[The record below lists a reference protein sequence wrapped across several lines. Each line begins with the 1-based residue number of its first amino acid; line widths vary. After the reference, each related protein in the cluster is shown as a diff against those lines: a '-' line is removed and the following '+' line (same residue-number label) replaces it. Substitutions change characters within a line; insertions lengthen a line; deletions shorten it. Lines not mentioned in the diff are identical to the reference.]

1 MSTIKEIMQVGVGV
15 PDRKAF
21 ADFSHDMLGLP
32 TTNSPD
38 GNATYL
44 RVDRYPHR
52 LAARTAREPVLN
64 YIGFDVG
71 GPDALAEWKNQL
83 RAKDIAWRTGSRDE
97 CSERQVADFIEFKDP
112 DAQPLASSHGFEIA
126 TESVRYTRE
135 LNVTG
140 LGHVLLTVKDTQRSH
155 DFYTGM
161 WACA

>member
-1 MSTIKEIMQVGVGV
+1 MSTIKKIMQVGVGA

-52 LAARTAREPVLN
+52 LAACTAGEPVLN
-64 YIGFDVG
+64 YIGFGVG
-71 GPDALAEWKNQL
+71 GPDALAEWKTQL
-83 RAKDIAWRTGSRDE
+83 RAKDIAWCTGSRDE

-112 DAQPLASSHGFEIA
+112 DAPRWQRRRADAVTAHAFRRDGHGPPSASVSN
-126 TESVRYTRE
+126 SR
-135 LNVTG
+135 
-140 LGHVLLTVKDTQRSH
+140 
-155 DFYTGM
+155 
-161 WACA
+161 